1 MLHLLSPA
9 FAALLQ
15 VILIDIVLAGDNAV
29 VIGIAAARVP
39 LAQRRRVI
47 FWGLVVAVV
56 LRIFLASTAALLLT
70 TIGLMFA
77 GGVLLLWVAT
87 RLYRD
92 FSTEPE
98 HAIGSHT
105 FQTRGDDHPTA
116 KPLSQ
121 RGMRHAIFQIVLA
134 DVSMSLDNVLAV
146 AGAAMHHVW
155 VLGIG
160 LILSVA
166 LMGVAA
172 SMIARLLDRHPWI
185 SYAGLILVVYVALR
199 MIYIGGMQIMQHAP
213 IIIHSLT

>member
-1 MLHLLSPA
+1 MLHLFSPA
-9 FAALLQ
+9 IVAMFQ
-15 VILIDIVLAGDNAV
+15 VVLIDIVLAGDNAV

-39 LAQRRRVI
+39 PIQRRRVI
-47 FWGLVVAVV
+47 FWGLLIAVV
-56 LRIFLASTAALLLT
+56 LRVVLSSAAALLLT

-77 GGVLLLWVAT
+77 GGVLLLWVAS

-92 FSTEPE
+92 FSSEPE
-98 HAIGSHT
+98 HQIGSHAI
-105 FQTRGDDHPTA
+105 QTGGGDHPEH
-116 KPLSQ
+116 KPLSS

-146 AGAAMHHVW
+146 AGAAMHHIW

-160 LILSVA
+160 LALSVA

-172 SMIARLLDRHPWI
+172 SVIAKLLDRHPWI

-199 MIYIGGMQIMQHAP
+199 MIYIGGRQILLHAP
-213 IIIHSLT
+213 LVIHSLT